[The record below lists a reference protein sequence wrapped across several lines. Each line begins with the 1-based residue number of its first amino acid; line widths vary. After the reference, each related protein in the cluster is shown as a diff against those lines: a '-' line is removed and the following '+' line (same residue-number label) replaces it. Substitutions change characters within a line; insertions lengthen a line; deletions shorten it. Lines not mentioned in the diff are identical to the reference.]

1 MQKNRLARP
10 GASLAP
16 LILLLA
22 VGCGKQEE
30 KEAEPVV
37 PVQVTPARTG
47 SIRHIIQADGVL
59 YPVNQASVVPK
70 ISAPVRTFYI
80 NRGDHVRQGQLL
92 AVLENRDL
100 AAAAQE
106 SKGQYDQAEAN
117 YRSTTA
123 ATVPEEVIKAQTDV
137 QAYKEALDAARK
149 VFESREKLYKEGA
162 LARKLVDDAQVVY
175 VQARGQYESAQQHL
189 EALQSVGKHEQIK
202 TASAQVETAKAH
214 LQGAEAQLAY
224 SEIRSPIGG
233 VIADRAIY
241 PGEMAS
247 AGSPMLTVMDI
258 SRVVARVN
266 IPQNQAGHITVG
278 APATITQTG
287 STQEVPGKVIVVSP
301 AVDPNSTTVQVWVE
315 TPNPG
320 ERLKPGVTVRAFI
333 VAAVIDNAVVV
344 PPPALLPAADGS
356 TQVVVVGAD
365 SVAHTR
371 KIETGVREADKVQVV
386 KGLKPG
392 EQVVTVGGLGV
403 EDGAKV
409 RIETPAE
416 KPAAAEKEE
425 S

>member
-1 MQKNRLARP
+1 MKK
-10 GASLAP
+10 GTLAP
-16 LILLLA
+16 LILLLLA
-22 VGCGKQEE
+22 AGCGKQEE

-47 SIRHIIQADGVL
+47 SIRRIIEADGVL

-70 ISAPVRTFYI
+70 ISAPVRTFYV

-123 ATVPEEVIKAQTDV
+123 AAVPEEEIKAQTDV
-137 QAYKEALDAARK
+137 QAYKEALEAARK
-149 VFESREKLYKEGA
+149 VLESREKLYKEGA
-162 LARKLVDDAQVVY
+162 LARKMVDDAQVAF
-175 VQARGQYESAQQHL
+175 VQARSQYEAARQHL
-189 EALQSVGKHEQIK
+189 DALQNVGKHEQIK

-224 SEIRSPIGG
+224 SEIRSPIAG

-247 AGSPMLTVMDI
+247 AGSPMLTVMDT

-266 IPQNQAGHITVG
+266 IPQNLAGYIKLG
-278 APATITQTG
+278 NSARITQTG
-287 STQEVPGKVIVVSP
+287 SGEEAAGKVIVVSP

-320 ERLKPGVTVRAFI
+320 ERLKPGVTVHVSI
-333 VAAVIDNAVVV
+333 VADTIENAVVV

-356 TQVVVVGAD
+356 TQVVVVSAD
-365 SVAHTR
+365 LVAHTR

-386 KGLKPG
+386 KGLKSG
-392 EQVVTVGGLGV
+392 ELVVTVGGLGV

-409 RIETPAE
+409 KVEKPEE
-416 KPAAAEKEE
+416 KPAEAKEE